1 MTKKCSEGLDL
12 NFFMYWS
19 TQKIFV
25 KIGAP
30 LVQKCTALPE
40 YSHLIYLEMSE
51 LELSEN
57 FPLA

>member
-30 LVQKCTALPE
+30 LVQKCSALPE
-40 YSHLIYLEMSE
+40 YSQYFIDLI
-51 LELSEN
+51 
-57 FPLA
+57 AT